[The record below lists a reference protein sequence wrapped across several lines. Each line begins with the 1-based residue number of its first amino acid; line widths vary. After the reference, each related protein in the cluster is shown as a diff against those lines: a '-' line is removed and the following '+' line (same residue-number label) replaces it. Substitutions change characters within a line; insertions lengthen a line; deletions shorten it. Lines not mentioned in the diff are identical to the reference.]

1 VSAPAPVATR
11 VRPWTRRFRYGWIVE
26 AALGVVV
33 YFAYDDVRERVAGS
47 AHVALD
53 NARDL
58 IRWEQAIGLYQELR
72 IQRWFI
78 DWGWFLSFWNI
89 YYGTIHFVMPVVAL
103 VLLWRRA
110 PARYVVWRNTLLTML
125 VIGLVMFWLWPLMP
139 PRLMAQRGFVDT
151 AAEFFNFGPQQR
163 VVLVHGVPTAA
174 STAAFGNLF
183 AAMPSFHAG
192 WSTWS
197 ALAVL
202 PVLRSRWAR
211 ALVLLDVVFTVFAIV
226 VTANHWILDAV
237 GGWVVL
243 AVSWALVTTYERW
256 RHPQDW
262 AQAKRR
268 PEPHPVA
275 REIGVGS
282 SQA

>member
-1 VSAPAPVATR
+1 VSGPI
-11 VRPWTRRFRYGWIVE
+11 VRPWTRRLRYGWIIE
-26 AALGVVV
+26 AGLGVVV
-33 YFAYDDVRERVAGS
+33 YFLYDDVRERVAGS
-47 AHVALD
+47 AHVALL

-58 IRWEQAIGLYQELR
+58 IHLERFVGLYQELWL
-72 IQRWFI
+72 QRAFI
-78 DWGWFLSFWNI
+78 DTGWFVSLWNI
-89 YYGTIHFVMPVVAL
+89 YYGTVHFVMPVVAL

-110 PARYVVWRNTLLTML
+110 PERYVVWRNTLLLML
-125 VIGLVMFWLWPLMP
+125 VIGLVLFWAYPLMP
-139 PRLMAQRGFVDT
+139 PRLMPQRGFVDT

-192 WSTWS
+192 WSMWS